1 MTKESQ
7 YDYSGSDD
15 SLSENHSSEQS
26 VSKSEEKTS
35 LPDSSNVQ
43 SIDDIP
49 YVLRREAV
57 KDNREVVS
65 FYLQDNTQSLM
76 TKAHRTLEDEF
87 DSDTVYQLDT
97 YEIILLNGMLNSQ
110 DEIDEAGLIEV
121 AKSMGFGIR

>member
-15 SLSENHSSEQS
+15 SLSENHLSEQS
-26 VSKSEEKTS
+26 VSKSEEETS
-35 LPDSSNVQ
+35 LPDSSNVK